1 MASLIDFSYL
11 WHPVTKNCT
20 LSVICRSFRPSVS
33 CPPPEADKDV
43 SSELSIYRALYPS
56 KLDIG
61 YCQKAG
67 DIANLKSGY
76 WILPTENRILGY

>member
-1 MASLIDFSYL
+1 MWA
-11 WHPVTKNCT
+11 
-20 LSVICRSFRPSVS
+20 ICRS
-33 CPPPEADKDV
+33 
-43 SSELSIYRALYPS
+43 ELGKNFPQYMDHTFRALYPS

-61 YCQKAG
+61 YYQKAG